1 VANFVLLRHEPE
13 GKPEVHDLPAELFQ
27 NLRANVVAVFDRVA
41 ETFRGAVVFDE
52 REVAV
57 RIVRVDNDGAD
68 GDASAGE
75 AFLRLDVFAGE
86 CLEDLFAKRGTGGRC
101 RFVGVVFLVLQMV
114 DPFVEKGVLLI
125 VAL

>member
-1 VANFVLLRHEPE
+1 M
-13 GKPEVHDLPAELFQ
+13 EVHDRPAELFQ

-41 ETFRGAVVFDE
+41 ETFRGAVVLDE
-52 REVAV
+52 REIAV

-75 AFLRLDVFAGE
+75 AFLRLDVPAGE
-86 CLEDLFAKRGTGGRC
+86 RLEDLFAKRGAGGRC

-114 DPFVEKGVLLI
+114 DPFAEKGVLLVI
-125 VAL
+125 AL